1 MGSVG
6 SYHKMK
12 KILKFGA
19 LGIIIGA
26 LIYWQLISPVS
37 FSAKEAMLFQIDGG
51 QGLAEIAKN
60 LEAQNFIRS
69 DKIFVLYAKLRGL
82 EGALRQGRYRLSPN
96 MDIKTILGTLT
107 DPERGTVS
115 ITIPEGFSVRD
126 IDERL
131 VEIGLILPGEFSSR
145 ALPYEGFLFP
155 DTYYVFSRNF
165 DSEDLVKKMQDNFLK
180 KITPDLLQETEKRK
194 RTLQEI
200 ITMASIVEKEVKT
213 EKDYFIV
220 AGILWKRL
228 DNDWPLQADA
238 TLLYGKSSPSIS
250 AKELTE
256 DSPYN
261 TRKYKGLPPTP
272 INNPGLATI
281 RAAIFSEDS
290 PYWFYLTDSE
300 GTVHYARS
308 NEEHNE
314 NRRKYL

>member
-1 MGSVG
+1 
-6 SYHKMK
+6 MK
-12 KILKFGA
+12 RKVSKAIF
-19 LGIIIGA
+19 LGIGGFIVFA
-26 LIYWQLISPVS
+26 FVYWQLISPVS
-37 FSAKEAMLFQIDGG
+37 FLEKETRLFQIDGG
-51 QGLAEIAKN
+51 QGLTEIAQN

-82 EGALRQGRYRLSPN
+82 EDNIRQGRYRLLPN
-96 MDIKTILGTLT
+96 MGIKTLLNTLT

-115 ITIPEGFSVRD
+115 VTIPEGFSVRD
-126 IDERL
+126 IDDRL
-131 VEIGLILPGEFSSR
+131 AQMGLILKGEFSSR
-145 ALPYEGFLFP
+145 ALSHEGFLFP

-165 DSEDLVKKMQDNFLK
+165 DPEDLVKKMQENFSK
-180 KITPDLLQETEKRK
+180 KIAPDLLGETEKRK
-194 RTLQEI
+194 RTLQQV

-213 EKDYFIV
+213 EKDYSIV

-228 DNDWPLQADA
+228 DHDWPLQADA
-238 TLLYGKSSPSIS
+238 TLLYGKSIPVIT

-256 DSPYN
+256 NSPYN

-290 PYWFYLTDSE
+290 PYWFYLTDRE
-300 GTVHYARS
+300 GNVHYAKT

-314 NRRKYL
+314 NRREYL